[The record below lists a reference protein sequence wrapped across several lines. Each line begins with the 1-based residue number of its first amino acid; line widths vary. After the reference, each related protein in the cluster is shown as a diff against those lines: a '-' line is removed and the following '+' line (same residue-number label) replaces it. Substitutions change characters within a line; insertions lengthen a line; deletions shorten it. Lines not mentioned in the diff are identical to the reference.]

1 MSMDSFFVEALNVVG
16 QMGISLG
23 VTGRK
28 DLLCVKPDLLVAP
41 LLIY

>member
-23 VTGRK
+23 VKRLEG
-28 DLLCVKPDLLVAP
+28 LAISLC
-41 LLIY
+41 